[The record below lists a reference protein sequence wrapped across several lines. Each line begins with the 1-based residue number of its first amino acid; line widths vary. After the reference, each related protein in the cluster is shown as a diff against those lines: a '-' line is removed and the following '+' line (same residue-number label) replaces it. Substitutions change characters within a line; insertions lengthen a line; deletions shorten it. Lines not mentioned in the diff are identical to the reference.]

1 MSPSRQRI
9 SARDYKHGGR
19 RGGFDVG
26 KYQQFAIGLLIGLA
40 VAVGVYVFD
49 HRGKPAEAEVAKER
63 VPKKTAAAP
72 GEETGEATEQYDF
85 YDMLPKFEVV
95 LPEERNVRRDQPAV
109 PITQPGGYIIQ
120 AGSFGNES
128 EALRRQQQLA
138 KLGISAA
145 VQRVAVDADVKHRVR
160 IGPVSDL
167 TRLNAIRSQLR
178 TADIDALLIK
188 VPD

>member
-1 MSPSRQRI
+1 VSPARQRI

-19 RGGFDVG
+19 RRGFDVG
-26 KYQQFAIGLLIGLA
+26 TYQQFAIGLATGLA
-40 VAVGVYVFD
+40 VAVAVYVFD
-49 HRGKPAEAEVAKER
+49 HRGKPAETEIPEER
-63 VPKKTAAAP
+63 LPKKTAAAP
-72 GEETGEATEQYDF
+72 AEESGEPAEQYDF

-109 PITQPGGYIIQ
+109 PINQPGDYIIQ

-138 KLGISAA
+138 KLGIEAA
-145 VQRVAVDADVKHRVR
+145 VQRVAIDADVKHRVR

-167 TRLNAIRSQLR
+167 ARLNAIRSQLR
-178 TADIDALLIK
+178 TADIDVLLIK